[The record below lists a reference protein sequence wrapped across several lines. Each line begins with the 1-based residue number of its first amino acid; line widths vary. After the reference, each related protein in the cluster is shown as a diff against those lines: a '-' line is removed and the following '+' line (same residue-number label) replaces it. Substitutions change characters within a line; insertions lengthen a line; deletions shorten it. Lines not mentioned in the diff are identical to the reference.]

1 MPGLVPT
8 IHEIPSEWRCLLNS
22 RTFSVSCECPLGIC
36 PGVPFQKRWKPIED
50 LSREDNTCRG
60 HGHAGYA
67 QSLQYR
73 MSVDI
78 PAAYVLQA

>member
-1 MPGLVPT
+1 MPGC
-8 IHEIPSEWRCLLNS
+8 S
-22 RTFSVSCECPLGIC
+22 
-36 PGVPFQKRWKPIED
+36 FQKRWKPIEV
-50 LSREDNTCRG
+50 LPREDNTWRG